1 LEVTCRSQAR
11 EFFHTILSQLHKAL
25 PYMKIRISTGGN
37 MSIVPPLRIALITC
51 DDIFSAGGVS
61 TSITRIAH
69 GLSTNY
75 NAQVDI
81 LMLNSN
87 QQAEFNPH
95 GRNGIIKLD
104 QRLDNVTI
112 YKLTCWTGGSSAA
125 QHWVDAHYALLEL
138 ARERRYDLLHA
149 FYASITG
156 FPTVYAAQEL
166 NIPSI
171 VSIRGNDI
179 IGDVFKSERFPYL
192 KWALENATQ
201 FTAVS
206 QEGLQ
211 RARILSVCPNKG
223 RVILNCIRPE
233 DYSEGSQEFG
243 VSHPI
248 IGSLAV
254 FKNKKGIEILL
265 CAFSMLL
272 QQYPTARLLL
282 VGFVIPG
289 EQNSFETLVTK
300 YNLNDRI
307 TVTGRIPRHDALRYI
322 RSMDIFAFTSLH
334 DGCPNSVLEAM
345 LAGVPIV
352 ATRVGAVPQLIEHDK
367 HGLLVPPGS
376 ATELCESMINMLE
389 NGTNRQ
395 EYGNQA
401 QQRVL
406 SEFAPQKEL
415 ESYWEIY
422 QECRGQNPMPGYG
435 VSP

>member
-1 LEVTCRSQAR
+1 
-11 EFFHTILSQLHKAL
+11 
-25 PYMKIRISTGGN
+25 
-37 MSIVPPLRIALITC
+37 MSIIPPLRLSLTTC
-51 DDIFSAGGVS
+51 DDIFDAGGVS
-61 TSITRIAH
+61 TSIIRIAR

-81 LMLNSN
+81 LMLHSD
-87 QQAEFNPH
+87 QHAEFNPL

-104 QRLDNVTI
+104 QRLDDVTM
-112 YKLTCWTGGSSAA
+112 YKLTPWTGGSSAA
-125 QHWVDAHYALLEL
+125 QHWVDIHYALLEL
-138 ARERRYDLLHA
+138 ARERQYDLMQA

-156 FPTVYAAQEL
+156 FPTVYVAQEL

-179 IGDVFKSERFPYL
+179 IRDAFHSERFPSL

-211 RARILSVCPNKG
+211 RARILSACPNKG
-223 RVILNCIRPE
+223 SVILNSIRPE
-233 DYSEGSQEFG
+233 DYSEGTQELD
-243 VSHPI
+243 VPHPI

-254 FKNKKGIEILL
+254 FKNKKGIEVLL

-272 QQYPTARLLL
+272 QQYPTAHLLL

-289 EQNSFETLVTK
+289 EQNSFEALVKK

-307 TVTGRIPRHDALRYI
+307 TVTGCIPNHDALRYI
-322 RSMDIFAFTSLH
+322 HTMDIFAFTSLH
-334 DGCPNSVLEAM
+334 DGCPNTVLEAM

-352 ATRVGAVPQLIEHDK
+352 ATSVGAVPELIEDGK

-376 ATELCESMINMLE
+376 ATELCEAMIKMLD
-389 NGTNRQ
+389 TNTDRQ
-395 EYGNQA
+395 QYGKQA
-401 QQRVL
+401 QERVL
-406 SEFAPQKEL
+406 TEFAPQKEL
-415 ESYWEIY
+415 ESYWKVYLESLSS
-422 QECRGQNPMPGYG
+422 R
-435 VSP
+435 